1 MAPDARAMNL
11 NRLDLATLSLFT
23 LVVRTGSISQGAGL
37 AHLAVGAASKRIAD
51 LEAAVGVALLERHS
65 RGVRP
70 TAAGQVLFE
79 RARGVLKEVEHLAAD
94 LSDYASGVVG
104 VVRLWANTSAITQ
117 FLPRE
122 LNAFQALNPGIRI
135 ELEEQNSA
143 DIVLAVLDGRADFG
157 IFADRTAAHGLDL
170 LNYRSDRLVLVVPA
184 GHPLQRRKAIRFAE
198 VVDNDFVCLPRATSL
213 SHRLHEE
220 TELLGRRLRVRIHVR
235 SFDAMCQ
242 MVAAGMG
249 VAVLPEAAIQ
259 PHLQSMHLRRIVL
272 TDDWVHRQL
281 LIGVRDAGTVP
292 RPARL
297 LIDHL
302 CSGTTILG
310 ATATVDPRRAVAPSE
325 G

>member
-1 MAPDARAMNL
+1 MNL
-11 NRLDLATLSLFT
+11 HRLDLASLSLFT
-23 LVVRTGSISQGAGL
+23 FVVRTGSISQGAAL
-37 AHLAVGAASKRIAD
+37 AHLAVGAASKRMAD
-51 LEAAVGVALLERHS
+51 LEAAAGVTLLERHS

-70 TAAGQVLFE
+70 TAAGRVLFE
-79 RARGVLKEVEHLAAD
+79 RARAVLKEVEHLAAD

-122 LNAFQALNPGIRI
+122 LNAFQAANPGIRI

-143 DIVLAVLDGRADFG
+143 DIVFAVLDGRADFG

-184 GHPLQRRKAIRFAE
+184 GHPLHRRKTLRFAE
-198 VVDNDFVCLPRATSL
+198 VAEDEFVCLPPTTSL
-213 SHRLHEE
+213 SRRLHEE

-242 MVAAGMG
+242 MVASGMG
-249 VAVLPEAAIQ
+249 VAVLPEAAIA

-272 TDDWVHRQL
+272 TDDWVHRKL
-281 LIGVRDAGTVP
+281 LIGVRDAATVP

-302 CSGTTILG
+302 CAGTTILG
-310 ATATVDPRRAVAPSE
+310 ATAPVPPRRAA
-325 G
+325 